1 MVWRRLYYQVSRF
14 KSGPK
19 GAGRT
24 GTLPKA
30 ATFPWGPVQD
40 DFLANKHNIELVEEA
55 STDLI
60 SRHWNT
66 KWNMGLLES
75 SANDGYDNA
84 KEPVTIRTVLVNEIS
99 DAKFAELEFPIVKEN
114 TDETK
119 RIEGALFFD
128 ESMNVKEDF
137 LIDATWESADGND
150 TSEKPLDFKYVEAV
164 NHNTVKINFSKIP
177 KRHLLDVWRKVS
189 IKLNLR
195 VLTASSNGLATGNTI
210 WLASANMYKG
220 KRTDSEKQH
229 TTIHE
234 IGHFIDMVK
243 EVKGQKT
250 GMKEKDTKVPI
261 VHKG

>member
-1 MVWRRLYYQVSRF
+1 
-14 KSGPK
+14 
-19 GAGRT
+19 
-24 GTLPKA
+24 
-30 ATFPWGPVQD
+30 
-40 DFLANKHNIELVEEA
+40 
-55 STDLI
+55 
-60 SRHWNT
+60 
-66 KWNMGLLES
+66 MGLLES

-137 LIDATWESADGND
+137 LIDATWKYADGND

-234 IGHFIDMVK
+234 IGHFIDMVA
-243 EVKGQKT
+243 KGQET
-250 GMKEKDTKVPI
+250 RYEGKEHRGPHCWQGLSKEQQKSDDYRDLPGTCIMFGGSVETRQGCFCVDCSPSVRTFPVPP
-261 VHKG
+261 KKMRTDWNP